1 MISLILGDGVLL
13 KKNVPSYNTNVE
25 SVFCMFPYINKAEVP
40 FNIKASTLL
49 TGFEADD
56 CS

>member
-13 KKNVPSYNTNVE
+13 KKDVSSYNTNVE